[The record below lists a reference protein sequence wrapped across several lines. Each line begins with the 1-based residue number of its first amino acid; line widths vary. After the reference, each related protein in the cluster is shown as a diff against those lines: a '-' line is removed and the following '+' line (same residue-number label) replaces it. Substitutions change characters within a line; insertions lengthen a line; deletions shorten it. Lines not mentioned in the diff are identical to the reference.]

1 MRLIAT
7 DLDGTLLN
15 ERGLVSEENAA
26 AIKKAIDH
34 GLEFVV
40 ATGRSFDAANIP
52 LQRAGIKAPV
62 ISLNGANTS
71 TENKK
76 LLRDI
81 PMADDHVKEI
91 YAQCREKDI
100 YFEVFTNEGVFSTS
114 REYFLQ
120 VMIDV
125 IKSANPTMP
134 EDEIR
139 KTAELRFQFE
149 EVEFINSYDT
159 LLARRDIRIYK
170 ILAFS
175 MEKSRLKQIHNQLK
189 TKKDIVITS
198 SGDINLEINH
208 AAAHKGAA
216 LEEYVK
222 SLGIEM
228 ADVMALGDNLN
239 DASMLKLAGR
249 SVAMGNALPEI
260 KVLCDITTKRN
271 TENGVAVAIEEMLA
285 KMNY

>member
-1 MRLIAT
+1 MKLIAT

-15 ERGLVSEENAA
+15 EIGLVSEENAA

-52 LQRAGIKAPV
+52 LHRAGIKAPV

-71 TENKK
+71 TEDNK

-81 PMADDHVKEI
+81 PMEKEHVKMI
-91 YAQCREKDI
+91 FDLCRENDM
-100 YFEVFTNEGVFSTS
+100 YFEVFTKNGVFSTS
-114 REYFLQ
+114 REHFLQ
-120 VMIDV
+120 VMMDI

-134 EDEIR
+134 EDELR

-149 EVEFINSYDT
+149 EVEFIGSYDE
-159 LLARRDIRIYK
+159 LLVKKDIRIYK
-170 ILAFS
+170 VLAFS
-175 MEKSRLKQIHNQLK
+175 MEKSRLEHVREQLK
-189 TKKDIVITS
+189 DEKDIVITS
-198 SGDINLEINH
+198 SGDVNLEFNN
-208 AAAHKGAA
+208 AAAQKGAA
-216 LEEYVK
+216 VEEYAK

-260 KVLCDITTKRN
+260 KALCDFTTRKN
-271 TENGVAVAIEEMLA
+271 TENGFAAAIEEMLA
-285 KMNY
+285 EMNN